1 MSHSISRWLLVAF
14 WLSILVFGVSEP
26 TQAVSGGVAIN
37 SNQLVRVMLISSS
50 VLFTVAVG
58 ATLLHRRIMRG

>member
-1 MSHSISRWLLVAF
+1 MSHSIGRWLLVAF

-26 TQAVSGGVAIN
+26 TQAVSSGVSIN

-50 VLFTVAVG
+50 ILFTISIS
-58 ATLLHRRIMRG
+58 ATLLYRRIMRG

>member
-1 MSHSISRWLLVAF
+1 MSHSISRWLLVIF

-26 TQAVSGGVAIN
+26 TQAVSSGVSIS

-50 VLFTVAVG
+50 ILFTISIG
-58 ATLLHRRIMRG
+58 TTLLYRRIMYS